1 MIEKKYG
8 KFVTLKDIYNL
19 KTRMKNETHGKSNDA
34 QLLLEVLEATL
45 RNDTQLT
52 TG

>member
-1 MIEKKYG
+1 MIEMKYG
-8 KFVTLKDIYNL
+8 KFVTLTDIYNL
-19 KTRMKNETHGKSNDA
+19 KTMMKNETGGKSKDA
-34 QLLLEVLEATL
+34 QLLEALEATL

>member
-8 KFVTLKDIYNL
+8 KLVTLTDIHNL
-19 KTRMKNETHGKSNDA
+19 KPTMKNETGGKSKDA
-34 QLLLEVLEATL
+34 QLLEALEATL

-52 TG
+52 IG